1 MQQTLNGGQPN
12 QQQMAQM
19 GRTPAG
25 QDFIMPKVGNKSFKY
40 NKAGKAAAKTEAKKT
55 GKKVKR
61 KKY

>member
-1 MQQTLNGGQPN
+1 
-12 QQQMAQM
+12 
-19 GRTPAG
+19 
-25 QDFIMPKVGNKSFKY
+25 MPKVGNKSFKY